1 MKVSV
6 VLDTY
11 NSAPFIAAAIES
23 VLSQEFSGEMHCIV
37 VDDGSDDGTPARLAP
52 YLGRV
57 TYVRQE
63 NGGQLAALNTGF
75 SRADGDV
82 VCLLDGDDFWL
93 PGKLRKVTDAFA
105 RDPEVGLVH
114 HRMTLVG
121 RSGEFVDAEGR
132 ARPERVFLP
141 AQPLSGDAR
150 RSMRWQ
156 GLRYLFAPCS
166 GLTIRRT
173 ALEFVLPLP
182 MESFRIK
189 ADAFIAI
196 PVALFYPVAF
206 LDEPLACFRIHGNNS
221 TFAHAD
227 ASPARSVE
235 YLEGVYAHANRALSL
250 SGLPPLAPEMSWEY
264 VKAASAASGKR
275 PVSLLGDA
283 AAAIATSR
291 ALTAGEKVRAM
302 ARVGART
309 LERSFR
315 KPRQPAL

>member
-1 MKVSV
+1 
-6 VLDTY
+6 
-11 NSAPFIAAAIES
+11 
-23 VLSQEFSGEMHCIV
+23 
-37 VDDGSDDGTPARLAP
+37 
-52 YLGRV
+52 
-57 TYVRQE
+57 
-63 NGGQLAALNTGF
+63 
-75 SRADGDV
+75 
-82 VCLLDGDDFWL
+82 
-93 PGKLRKVTDAFA
+93 
-105 RDPEVGLVH
+105 
-114 HRMTLVG
+114 
-121 RSGEFVDAEGR
+121 
-132 ARPERVFLP
+132 
-141 AQPLSGDAR
+141 
-150 RSMRWQ
+150 MRWQ

-250 SGLPPLAPEMSWEY
+250 SGLPSLAPEMSWEY